1 MLIFLSLLS
10 SLISAGAESASSS
23 RSSPAPVV
31 YQPPVT
37 LELENIAVRASSQ
50 LLITSVVSP
59 TLHTFDPTAINGKF
73 DAVHTFPNVTGLT
86 GIVEYR
92 PDVFA
97 LLASRLNSTTGN
109 MAPGSI
115 SAWSV
120 DFNAPTPLVREI
132 GPLADTPNANGL
144 TALPTAPDILLFSDS
159 TLGAVWQLDARTGA
173 SRIAIQDPSM
183 LPSAA
188 PVVGINA
195 GINGLHVRL
204 EAQTPYL
211 YFTNTHLATFS
222 RVALEFKRGNVSAAG
237 PIQTLATI
245 PQPPAIQQQD
255 PDDFALDERGRAWVT
270 VHPGAIT
277 VFSPPAHETTGN
289 WSQTTV
295 LGDVNGTDAQ
305 LFQPTS
311 AAFGRGSL
319 VQSKTLY
326 VVTAGSQVVAIDTTD

>member
-50 LLITSVVSP
+50 LLITSVVSS
-59 TLHTFDPTAINGKF
+59 TLHTFDPTAINGKL

-159 TLGAVWQLDARTGA
+159 TLGAVWQLDARTGPVDA
-173 SRIAIQDPSM
+173 SLRRPGGWYQR
-183 LPSAA
+183 
-188 PVVGINA
+188 

-222 RVALEFKRGNVSAAG
+222 RVALEFKHGNVSAAG

-277 VFSPPAHETTGN
+277 VFSPPTHETAGN

-311 AAFGRGSL
+311 AAFGRGNL

-326 VVTAGSQVVAIDTTD
+326 VVTAGSQVLAIVTTD